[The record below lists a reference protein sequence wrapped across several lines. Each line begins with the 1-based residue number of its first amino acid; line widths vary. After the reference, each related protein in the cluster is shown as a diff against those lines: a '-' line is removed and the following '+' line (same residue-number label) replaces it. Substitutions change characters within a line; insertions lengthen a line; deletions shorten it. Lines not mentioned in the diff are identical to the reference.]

1 MQQTLILFDPCVRLT
16 EYSAILIGPAP
27 STEDD
32 DAAESGVVES
42 IRKEV

>member
-32 DAAESGVVES
+32 AAESGVVES